1 MAEFAANRDGKLVPT
16 GYGTT
21 RASAEW
27 VARWTER
34 RVVPQGEAG
43 CWIRLNP
50 TDGTGI
56 SDANIT
62 AFRVALI
69 EFDEVPLETQL
80 AFFAKIR
87 LPIAALVMSGGKSL
101 HAWVRIGAPD
111 AATYK
116 ALVGELYSALGRF
129 GIDPA
134 NKNPSRLARLPGARR
149 RDAGARGD
157 GIQKLLYLNPSPTG
171 KSITETTTPTRE
183 EIHD

>member
-1 MAEFAANRDGKLVPT
+1 MNRSPVVVPDNAWMMASVFVERLFGADEQVNLVAECAANRDGKLVPT

-111 AATYK
+111 AAEIVNLEI
-116 ALVGELYSALGRF
+116 A
-129 GIDPA
+129 PA
-134 NKNPSRLARLPGARR
+134 FS
-149 RDAGARGD
+149 
-157 GIQKLLYLNPSPTG
+157 T
-171 KSITETTTPTRE
+171 
-183 EIHD
+183 